1 MHVWNRLF
9 GSHDDERQVF
19 EELWDKMYRHA
30 YMVVRDTHLAQDVV
44 QEAWIKIWRQIKTLR
59 EPDRLGAW
67 ATKIVHHT
75 AIDLV
80 RRRQRWNEISSE
92 NVYEVEGTE
101 ESTRTDGPEE
111 VFFQRADADELIRAL
126 NQLSDDHRVVLVLR
140 FYYDYK
146 YDEMADMLQVPV
158 GVVKSRLHRAKNAL
172 KQILEHDRSSLSV
185 REVSVTDERL

>member
-19 EELWDKMYRHA
+19 EEMWDKMYRHA
-30 YMVVRDTHLAQDVV
+30 YMIVRDSHLAQDVV

-80 RRRQRWNEISSE
+80 RRRQRWNEISSAD
-92 NVYEVEGTE
+92 VYEIEGTQE
-101 ESTRTDGPEE
+101 GPGSEGPEE
-111 VFFQRADADELIRAL
+111 VFLRKTSTDELVHAL
-126 NQLSDDHRVVLVLR
+126 QQLSDDHRVILVLR

-146 YDEMADMLQVPV
+146 YDEMAELLEIPV
-158 GVVKSRLHRAKNAL
+158 GVVKSRLHRAKTAL
-172 KQILEHDRSSLSV
+172 KQILEQDRSPLSV
-185 REVSVTDERL
+185 REVSVTDE